1 MKIIQLFQYKD
12 SISSKMPF
20 FEEENQLNSL
30 NDLMAF
36 NLMNTE
42 KVTEFIIEIEDDFAF
57 EDAKQEELL
66 MMCKNAKESIDH
78 YFNTVLDDYTLK

>member
-1 MKIIQLFQYKD
+1 MKTIHLFQFKD
-12 SISSKMPF
+12 YITLEIPF

-78 YFNTVLDDYTLK
+78 YFNTILHDSIV